1 MTGFLLRRAANWLV
15 LVVLATSL
23 AYLLAAGAL
32 DPRANYEDRR
42 PPPPPA
48 VVDARLTELN
58 LNDETPLVER
68 YADVGRRRAAG
79 RPRQDLGRRGR
90 SARRSAA
97 GSPSA
102 CGCC

>member
-15 LVVLATSL
+15 LVVLATSM

-32 DPRANYEDRR
+32 DPRANYENRR
-42 PPPPPA
+42 PRPPPA
-48 VVDARLTELN
+48 VVDARLDELN
-58 LNDETPLVER
+58 LNDETPLIER
-68 YADVGRRRAAG
+68 YVTWAG
-79 RPRQDLGRRGR
+79 TCCTATSARPGTART
-90 SARRSAA
+90 SARRSGA